1 MGLSQI
7 SPATSTDLSE
17 FHHFQGLQNTLS
29 FLYLLGGGLPYLPD
43 KAVESL
49 KVSNFWRNQ
58 VERKDKHF
66 RFTSKGVIYQIA
78 VSHN

>member
-1 MGLSQI
+1 VGLSQI

-17 FHHFQGLQNTLS
+17 FHHFQGLQTLS
-29 FLYLLGGGLPYLPD
+29 FLHPLGGDLPYLPD
-43 KAVESL
+43 KAVENL
-49 KVSNFWRNQ
+49 RISNFWRRNQ

-66 RFTSKGVIYQIA
+66 HFTSKGLIYQIA

>member
-1 MGLSQI
+1 MLKDFSNEKSHSVGLSQI
-7 SPATSTDLSE
+7 LPATSTDLSE

-49 KVSNFWRNQ
+49 KVSNF
-58 VERKDKHF
+58 
-66 RFTSKGVIYQIA
+66 
-78 VSHN
+78 